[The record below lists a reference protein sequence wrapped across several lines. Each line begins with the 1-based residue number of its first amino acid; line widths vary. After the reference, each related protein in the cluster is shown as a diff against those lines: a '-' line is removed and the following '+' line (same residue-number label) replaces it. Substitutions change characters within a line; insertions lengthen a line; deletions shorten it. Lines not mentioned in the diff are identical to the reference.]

1 MSIIGFLDRFRNR
14 AVTVTQYKLIT
25 EAGNG
30 FFSYNGKL
38 YQSDI
43 VRACIRPKAQAVGKI
58 VGRHIREDPNGLK
71 VNPDPYLR
79 FLLEEP
85 NPYMTGQM
93 LQEKMTVQLMLNNN
107 AFAYI
112 QRDENGYPVSIYPI
126 TASAVDALQDDRG
139 ELFLR
144 FSAVNGKQYTFRYTD
159 IIHLRRDFNED
170 DLFGENPAKALTQLM
185 EVIGTTD
192 QGIVNAIKN
201 SSIIRWLLKFNT
213 TMRPEALKEST
224 KEFVDSFLKIER
236 SDGSED
242 NSAGAAATDSRF
254 DAQQVT
260 PTDILPNAALMD
272 RSAERLMNFFNT
284 NEAIVQSSYTEDQ
297 WISYYEAECEP
308 VIAQLSGEYTRKLFS
323 RRERGF
329 GNRIVFESSN
339 LTFASMQTKLGLV
352 QFVDRGILSPN
363 EVRRIL
369 NYAPREGGDEYIRR
383 LDTRPTDEEVN

>member
-1 MSIIGFLDRFRNR
+1 MTI
-14 AVTVTQYKLIT
+14 TQYKLIT

-43 VRACIRPKAQAVGKI
+43 VRSCIRPKAQAVGKI

-71 VNPDPYLR
+71 VNPDPYIR

-112 QRDENGYPVSIYPI
+112 QRDENGYPVAIYPI
-126 TASAVDALQDDRG
+126 TATSVNALQDDRG

-144 FSAVNGKQYTFRYTD
+144 FFVPSGKQYTFRYTD
-159 IIHLRRDFNED
+159 IIHLRRDFND
-170 DLFGENPAKALTQLM
+170 NDLFGDDPGKALTQLM
-185 EVIGTTD
+185 EIVGTTD

-201 SSIIRWLLKFNT
+201 SSIIRWLLKFHT
-213 TMRPEALKEST
+213 TLKPEALKEVT
-224 KEFVDSFLKIER
+224 KDFVNDFLRIEEA
-236 SDGSED
+236 DGATES
-242 NSAGAAATDSRF
+242 SAGAAATDSRF

-260 PTDILPNAALMD
+260 PTDILPNASLMD
-272 RSAERLMNFFNT
+272 RSVQRIMSFFNT
-284 NEAIVQSSYTEDQ
+284 NADIVQSSYTEDQ

-308 VIAQLSGEYTRKLFS
+308 VVAQFSGEYTRKIFS

-339 LTFASMQTKLGLV
+339 LTFASMQTKLGLA

-363 EVRRIL
+363 EVRKIM
-369 NYAPREGGDEYIRR
+369 NFAPREGGDEYIRR